1 MSSSSSLP
9 INNLVNTSKY
19 PEINDVI
26 LIEKQF
32 LLLTNQYN
40 TINTEYENELKKSE
54 PSRATLKNL
63 LNNLNEVTMQLMKY
77 RKDIDNIKNNKMS
90 RFRTSILN
98 KNVLLNSNL
107 NDITKQL
114 KNEENTLS
122 KIKQRVS
129 DAEGI
134 NKEYTRQIKSTNYKY
149 LVLLLIIIFL
159 VVSIIISITVPYK
172 TNLESYLF
180 VILCIVVIYYL
191 YLYIKQ
197 YKYDMNHKISTQYG
211 NVKHFLKLG

>member
-180 VILCIVVIYYL
+180 VILCIVVLYYFF
-191 YLYIKQ
+191 LYIKQ
-197 YKYDMNHKISTQYG
+197 YKNDMNHKISSQYG
-211 NVKHFLKLG
+211 SVKHFLKLG